1 MAQRIDLQ
9 DDDWNVIFTKGDRSY
24 RVDSLIYSSLI
35 VERVKQDEDPP
46 KDVVIQTMKES
57 MDSHD
62 GLTDNEIWAMSI
74 RLAKAMQRAGNA

>member
-57 MDSHD
+57 MDSYD

>member
-9 DDDWNVIFTKGDRSY
+9 DDDWNVIFTKGDRAY

-46 KDVVIQTMKES
+46 KDVVVQTMKES

-62 GLTDNEIWAMSI
+62 GLTDNEIWAMSV